1 MDDFDQFFGEGM
13 FVELSNHLV
22 TVSDQNDFLFEII
35 CCPDGG
41 FDRGMN
47 RDIPAHGVH
56 GNHHTDLQASGGKV
70 IRINNLLF
78 QQPEHP

>member
-1 MDDFDQFFGEGM
+1 
-13 FVELSNHLV
+13 
-22 TVSDQNDFLFEII
+22 
-35 CCPDGG
+35 
-41 FDRGMN
+41 

-56 GNHHTDLQASGGKV
+56 GYHHADLQASGGKV